1 MSKIN
6 YNKGELAIL
15 ALYNLGGKGDLE
27 DIAEEVDKIAPG
39 QFRWI
44 KNPEWISDRN
54 VWHALYNVNK
64 HKLGKMVQQINL
76 TYFLTDVGSNFAK
89 DNIDKIDKDL
99 RPVRREKT
107 ADRKKRNLALKRI
120 ISSTPFKLLENNEQ
134 DKITKKD
141 LEFLFKINDYM
152 KEKKKNEKIE
162 QLKSIFNDQKEI
174 RDIIITFEKLLI
186 GKKEK
191 INE

>member
-1 MSKIN
+1 M
-6 YNKGELAIL
+6 
-15 ALYNLGGKGDLE
+15 
-27 DIAEEVDKIAPG
+27 
-39 QFRWI
+39 I
-44 KNPEWISDRN
+44 K
-54 VWHALYNVNK
+54 
-64 HKLGKMVQQINL
+64 
-76 TYFLTDVGSNFAK
+76 YF
-89 DNIDKIDKDL
+89 DL
-99 RPVRREKT
+99 RKKNY

-120 ISSTPFKLLENNEQ
+120 TSSTPFKLLENNEQ